1 MQVFDLLDIDKDGSV
16 VMEEGIAWELA
27 LNPNRTKEAARADWM
42 QRMKVH
48 SRVMAPV
55 VPPPPW
61 CSCGSGVRHK
71 SGWASGARGVAAVLR
86 WASGQG
92 RGPDLRGGRCAAS
105 AEGTA
110 QGQARP
116 DEACQG
122 QADAEADAAGDS
134 ADCRGGGRS
143 SQV

>member
-55 VPPPPW
+55 VPPPPMVLVW
-61 CSCGSGVRHK
+61 LRCTTQIWMGEWSSWSGCGSTMG
-71 SGWASGARGVAAVLR
+71 
-86 WASGQG
+86 
-92 RGPDLRGGRCAAS
+92 
-105 AEGTA
+105 
-110 QGQARP
+110 
-116 DEACQG
+116 
-122 QADAEADAAGDS
+122 
-134 ADCRGGGRS
+134 
-143 SQV
+143 